1 MWCDFDFD
9 HALGNDLSYLGVD
22 SMSIYVTQ
30 TDKCVMVSPYN
41 LILGYE
47 KGKPKMTITSS
58 NLDSTFKQQKVRDE

>member
-1 MWCDFDFD
+1 
-9 HALGNDLSYLGVD
+9 
-22 SMSIYVTQ
+22 MSIYVTQ

-58 NLDSTFKQQKVRDE
+58 NLDSIFKQQKVRDE